1 MVVSIFISELLHKNY
16 DISIEMPK
24 RVLLLDPA
32 KRLPDESFDS
42 IYSRFHEIFNYIP
55 KIGLDDSP
63 LDEMIS
69 KLPANE
75 GENSET
81 SITNNTANIVK
92 KLEKLP
98 PETLHFF
105 CMINQFGTTRPRNQI
120 ALTETDHCPFDC
132 IKALDNPMANITE
145 NLNAKREIW
154 YRLNVEQFEFE
165 PLPAVVTIDEV
176 NFIAVYNFL
185 VLKGV
190 NATEEQ
196 RNTNLDHFKQVSDI
210 VDELLLENDK
220 DLMDEDFGAEYDLR
234 NDVKKKIYDGSQ
246 INDKIHKFHDFLCVN
261 TCKLS
266 LIQKPGENSNDT
278 VDLQELSKKRDGILA
293 KIVQ

>member
-1 MVVSIFISELLHKNY
+1 MMHRKCY
-16 DISIEMPK
+16 DIRIEMPK
-24 RVLLLDPA
+24 RVLLLDPS

-55 KIGLDDSP
+55 KIGLDLDDS
-63 LDEMIS
+63 LDEMIPQLS
-69 KLPANE
+69 TNE
-75 GENSET
+75 KATND
-81 SITNNTANIVK
+81 ITNILK
-92 KLEKLP
+92 KLEELP

-105 CMINQFGTTRPRNQI
+105 CIINRFGTTRPRNQI
-120 ALTETDHCPFDC
+120 VLTDDGHCPFDC
-132 IKALDNPMANITE
+132 VRKLDNLKEHITE
-145 NLNAKREIW
+145 SLNAKREIW
-154 YRLNVEQFEFE
+154 YRLNHEQFEFE
-165 PLPAVVTIDEV
+165 PLPAVVTIDEINIV
-176 NFIAVYNFL
+176 GVYNLL

-196 RNTNLDHFKQVSDI
+196 RAANLDHFKRVSDI

-220 DLMDEDFGAEYDLR
+220 DFIDEDFGAEYDLR
-234 NDVKKKIYDGSQ
+234 SDVKKKLYDGAQ

-266 LIQKPGENSNDT
+266 LVRKPDVDSIDT
-278 VDLQELSKKRDGILA
+278 INLRDLSKKRDSILA